1 MSEKLRVVV
10 KEVGKKAKVEIVE
23 NTLEAFQ
30 EVVDGY
36 IEILPLNSNL
46 VIVLNEE
53 GKLLDLETNIN
64 ISNGSA
70 KDNLV
75 GNILFVNTNNDLG
88 TFESITDENLDFLE
102 DMGLRIE
109 L

>member
-53 GKLLDLETNIN
+53 GKLLDLETNIT

-109 L
+109 W

>member
-1 MSEKLRVVV
+1 MSEKLRVVI
-10 KEVGKKAKVEIVE
+10 KEVGKNAKIELIE

-53 GKLLDLETNIN
+53 GKLLDLETNIT
-64 ISNGSA
+64 ISNGLA

-75 GNILFVNTNNDLG
+75 GNILFVNTNNNLG

-109 L
+109 W

>member
-1 MSEKLRVVV
+1 MSEKLRVVI

-53 GKLLDLETNIN
+53 GKLLNLETNIT
-64 ISNGSA
+64 ISNGLA
-70 KDNLV
+70 EDNLV
-75 GNILFVNTNNDLG
+75 GNILFVNTNNNLG

-109 L
+109 W